1 MRGVILLAEQRK
13 LVSVNTVQ
21 GTSDRTEMKQ
31 DLVTCCHIYWC
42 VLEDPGSALPRGKQE
57 GPALEKAMGL
67 VCLSLNCPITAGL
80 QTLLLLLVNIS
91 IQFVER
97 AMQLTQRYSHSF

>member
-13 LVSVNTVQ
+13 LVFVPYRALQTGQKWNQ
-21 GTSDRTEMKQ
+21 ELITS
-31 DLVTCCHIYWC
+31 CSIYWR
-42 VLEDPGSALPRGKQE
+42 VLEDPGSALPQGKEE
-57 GPALEKAMGL
+57 GPAQGKAVGL
-67 VCLSLNCPITAGL
+67 VCLCVNCPITPGL

-91 IQFVER
+91 IPFVER